1 MQMDADEAFKLQA
14 AKMERD
20 AVRVDITKRDM
31 STNLAKLAKAKA
43 LLHAL
48 DDEGPHAAAATPHTM
63 PVGKEASRKGS
74 TSSSD
79 ATLSAATRPGKPAAS
94 LASSRPSSAEA
105 PTHAA
110 AAAPAT
116 PATTAP
122 RQQATKQLVG
132 AAAAEAAAAAKLKL
146 AAHTTPPTTN
156 KQTAS
161 QGVSHLVEG
170 QQHVANMK
178 QHVAKVQQGKQP
190 ARTSHPPAKRASF
203 ASSFSRAVDTIG
215 LAKTPVAED
224 AEVDEGG
231 SVGREM
237 ELASSASAVLTPRGI
252 VAQDKPY
259 RPSASE
265 EIASLVYESSKN
277 SARSATRVERQQ
289 RGAHLDATATQ
300 DSALPFIERRS
311 IWNW

>member
-231 SVGREM
+231 SAGREM

-259 RPSASE
+259 TPSTSE
-265 EIASLVYESSKN
+265 EIASLVYESSKS
-277 SARSATRVERQQ
+277 SARKRQQ
-289 RGAHLDATATQ
+289 RGANLDATATQ

>member
-1 MQMDADEAFKLQA
+1 
-14 AKMERD
+14 MERD

-48 DDEGPHAAAATPHTM
+48 DDERPHAAAATLHTK
-63 PVGKEASRKGS
+63 PVGKETSREGS

-79 ATLSAATRPGKPAAS
+79 ATRSAATHPDKPAAS
-94 LASSRPSSAEA
+94 LASSPSAEA
-105 PTHAA
+105 PSADALTHAA

-132 AAAAEAAAAAKLKL
+132 AAAAEAAAAAKVKL

-156 KQTAS
+156 KKTAS

-178 QHVAKVQQGKQP
+178 QHVANKKLGKQSARASP
-190 ARTSHPPAKRASF
+190 ARALHPPAKRASF
-203 ASSFSRAVDTIG
+203 ASSFSRAVDAIG
-215 LAKTPVAED
+215 VAKTPVAED

-277 SARSATRVERQQ
+277 SARTATRVERQQ

>member
-48 DDEGPHAAAATPHTM
+48 DDERPHAAAATPHTM
-63 PVGKEASRKGS
+63 PVGKEA
-74 TSSSD
+74 SSSD

-132 AAAAEAAAAAKLKL
+132 AAAEAAAAAKLKL
-146 AAHTTPPTTN
+146 AAHTPPPTTTQ
-156 KQTAS
+156 QTAS

-231 SVGREM
+231 SAGREM

-259 RPSASE
+259 TPSTSE
-265 EIASLVYESSKN
+265 EIASLVYESSKS
-277 SARSATRVERQQ
+277 SARKRQQ
-289 RGAHLDATATQ
+289 RGASLDATATQ

>member
-48 DDEGPHAAAATPHTM
+48 DDERPHAAAATPHTP
-63 PVGKEASRKGS
+63 PVGKETSRKGS

-79 ATLSAATRPGKPAAS
+79 ATRSAATRPGKPAAS

-105 PTHAA
+105 PTLSA

-116 PATTAP
+116 PATTAR
-122 RQQATKQLVG
+122 RQQATKQLG
-132 AAAAEAAAAAKLKL
+132 AAAAEAADAAKLKL
-146 AAHTTPPTTN
+146 ASHTTPPTTN

-170 QQHVANMK
+170 QQRVANMK
-178 QHVAKVQQGKQP
+178 QHVANMQQGKQS
-190 ARTSHPPAKRASF
+190 ARASHPPAKRASF
-203 ASSFSRAVDTIG
+203 ASSFSRAVDAIG
-215 LAKTPVAED
+215 VAKTPVAED

-231 SVGREM
+231 SAGREM

-259 RPSASE
+259 RPSTSE
-265 EIASLVYESSKN
+265 EIASLVYESSKS
-277 SARSATRVERQQ
+277 SARTAKRVERQQ